1 MLDQLSDYIKKQ
13 KLFQPEERMLL
24 AVSGGID
31 SVVLFHLFVRS
42 GYSFAVAHCNFQLRG
57 KESDKDD
64 HFVQDLAEE
73 AKIQFFSRS
82 FETEAYSKMHGIS
95 IQMAARELRR
105 TWFSEL
111 KQANNFDKI
120 ATAHHLNDSIET
132 ALFNLAKGTG
142 IAGLMGIQPKKEDY
156 VRPLLFSTRQMIED
170 YAALQQ
176 LKWREDRSNSSV
188 KYSRNLIR
196 HHVIPEL
203 KKINPNLEQT
213 FAQTSEKIVGA
224 SAILGDVVNAKK
236 SELLHRVK
244 DLTVIDK
251 LSLAAVGNTPIL
263 VYEMLEEFGF
273 NYTQIKDM
281 LQSLHGQTGKVFHS
295 GTHQITIDRKQ
306 VFIEK
311 RQSNVHSYWKIYKD
325 ESEKH
330 IEGVQFHFEKL
341 GAQNTSIKRD
351 KQMAM
356 LDLDKLRF
364 PLSFRH
370 WKHGDAFF
378 PLGMQHKKK
387 VSDFMIDEK
396 IPVNLKKQM
405 LLLLSGN
412 DIVWLVGH
420 RIDERYKITQY
431 TKEIFRIYFEIQ

>member
-311 RQSNVHSYWKIYKD
+311 RQSNVHSYWKIFKD

>member
-1 MLDQLSDYIKKQ
+1 
-13 KLFQPEERMLL
+13 MLL